1 MNKGFDYSKPPLVAE
16 TLLKKR
22 RSLEELAIVRSINV
36 SNEVKRRRVVRGEN
50 VKIRR
55 PEDFVKRRVIRDNSS
70 KKLKRKT
77 RAVNMNRMKK
87 IAKPTVGFAIRVL
100 GGKNTSNKVKD
111 ALQELGLNAKYDGVF
126 LKLHELTLAK
136 LKPLEDYI
144 AYGYISNK
152 MVEELVHRRAFYMDG
167 ENKLPLSDN
176 LIVEQLLGAQGILC
190 LADLSREIFNVGE
203 NFDSAVE
210 LLAPFKLSAPAGQF
224 EKKTLHLKA
233 DERRFLDGEKMEQ
246 FLSKIL

>member
-1 MNKGFDYSKPPLVAE
+1 MNKDFDYSKPPLVAE

-22 RSLEELAIVRSINV
+22 RSLEELAIIRSINV

-55 PEDFVKRRVIRDNSS
+55 PEDFVKRRVIQDNSS

-77 RAVNMNRMKK
+77 KAVNMKRLKK

-111 ALQELGLNAKYDGVF
+111 ALLELGLAAKYDGVF
-126 LKLHELTLAK
+126 LKLDELTLAK

-144 AYGYISNK
+144 AYGYVSTK

-176 LIVEQLLGAQGILC
+176 LIVSCMQNTTLLLIILSLCRLSNC
-190 LADLSREIFNVGE
+190 LVNVV
-203 NFDSAVE
+203 FSA
-210 LLAPFKLSAPAGQF
+210 
-224 EKKTLHLKA
+224 
-233 DERRFLDGEKMEQ
+233 
-246 FLSKIL
+246 